1 MGEEALAEV
10 CPLAGGE
17 RTVPITVVIVVVVV
31 VVVVVFIRI
40 PENFNTDTR
49 KR

>member
-31 VVVVVFIRI
+31 VVGGQGFAC
-40 PENFNTDTR
+40 FDQGLD
-49 KR
+49 